1 MDNIVVRALRIL
13 GIPKGF
19 LGVGEALLLLPD
31 FAVVIALGDLLGPLD
46 ETEGF
51 QEQLEDGEYHG

>member
-19 LGVGEALLLLPD
+19 LGVGESLLLLAD